1 MKRIVIHVLVAGA
14 LSLAL
19 LPGCS
24 YYDTA
29 EEKADKALLSSHQ
42 WAYDTVVMANQV
54 DSVFRSYLSGQVQ
67 DTTGMAQRIKKLQV
81 FMFHMNKFAIN
92 FKPDGTF
99 WVKGAGAK
107 EGTTGEWTLDGKTI
121 QTELPGINDS
131 KIKAEI
137 IIQSLDSNKLVAIN
151 KALEKDLG
159 LTTFVMR
166 PVKK

>member
-1 MKRIVIHVLVAGA
+1 MKRIIVYLLVAGA

-29 EEKADKALLSSHQ
+29 EEKADKTILSNHQ
-42 WAYDTVVMANQV
+42 WAYDTVAMANLV
-54 DSVFRSYLSGQVQ
+54 DSVFRSYLSGQLQ
-67 DTTGMAQRIKKLQV
+67 DTTGITQRIKNLQV
-81 FMFHMNKFAIN
+81 FMFHMSKFAIA

-107 EGTTGEWTLDGKTI
+107 EGTTGQWTLDGKTI
-121 QTELPGINDS
+121 QTELPGANDI
-131 KIKAEI
+131 KIKAEMT
-137 IIQSLDSNKLVAIN
+137 IQSLDSGKLVAIN

-166 PVKK
+166 PLK